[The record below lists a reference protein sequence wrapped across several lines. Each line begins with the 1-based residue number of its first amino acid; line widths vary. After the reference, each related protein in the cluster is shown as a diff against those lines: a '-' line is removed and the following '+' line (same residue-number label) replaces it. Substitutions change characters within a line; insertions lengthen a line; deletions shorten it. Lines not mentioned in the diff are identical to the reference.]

1 MASIRILSVEDD
13 PIFSET
19 IRMII
24 ELAGYELAGQ
34 FANGEEA
41 LLAIKAIKPDLLLL
55 DIHIEGALNGIQLAE
70 KIGEGIP
77 TIFVTSV
84 REKEIFESA
93 KPTKPFAFI
102 LKPFDN
108 LMLQNTIDLAVSR
121 FAGEERAVLHD
132 KDLVV
137 KDSFFVKERNNL
149 IKVPMKSIHYIE
161 AEDKYCTLYT
171 EEKKFVL
178 RISLQEILSKL
189 PENFIRTH
197 RSIVVDAS
205 KIERLNLET
214 HELQLGSMTLPIGT
228 TYKDSLL
235 SRLRK
240 IG

>member
-1 MASIRILSVEDD
+1 MANIRILSVEDD
-13 PIFSET
+13 PIYSET

-24 ELAGYELAGQ
+24 EQAGYELAGQ

-55 DIHIEGALNGIQLAE
+55 DIRIEGALNGIQLAE

-77 TIFVTSV
+77 TIFVTSL
-84 REKEIFESA
+84 REKEIFDKA
-93 KPTKPFAFI
+93 KGTKPIAFI

-108 LMLQNTIDLAVSR
+108 LMLQNTIELAVSQL
-121 FAGEERAVLHD
+121 AGEERGMLNK
-132 KDLVV
+132 KDIVV
-137 KDSFFVKERNNL
+137 KDSFFIKERNSL
-149 IKVPMKSIHYIE
+149 VKVPMSSIHYIE

-171 EEKKFVL
+171 AEKKFVL

-205 KIERLNLET
+205 KIQRLNLDT
-214 HELQLGSMTLPIGT
+214 HELLLGSMTLPIGA
-228 TYKDSLL
+228 TYKESLL